1 MDNEEKEELK
11 HRLHMDYLGV
21 LIGGVFAAVFPL
33 LDQYAGL
40 APHAISYFGEGL
52 GAFIVIIS
60 GLAISRNA
68 KKLNGGN

>member
-21 LIGGVFAAVFPL
+21 LIGGVFTAVFPL

-40 APHAISYFGEGL
+40 APHVISYFGEVL